1 VTGTPQLLLETGATD
16 RNATYAS
23 QSGSNTLVFNYTVQT
38 GDMSNDLDY
47 VATSSLTLNGGTI
60 KDAVGNNAILTL
72 PSPGAVGS
80 LSANK
85 TIIIATLTSIAVTPV
100 NPTVQVGATQQ
111 FTATGTYSDS
121 GTQNI
126 TGSVAWASSN
136 TSVVTITSAGLATGM
151 NPGSTIISATLSG
164 ITGNTGVTVQPLPL
178 TITTASLPGGIQN
191 VAYSATL
198 AANGGTTP
206 YTWSIAS
213 GLPPG
218 LTLNSSTGAITGTP
232 TAVGTYNFTTQV
244 TDAGN
249 PVQNATKA
257 LSIVIS
263 APQTTYTIWPATAVP
278 GVVDAG
284 PDSAVEAGVKFR
296 SDVAGNIIGIRFYKA
311 STNTGTHV
319 GNLWSSS
326 GTRLATATFTGE
338 TASGWQQV
346 NFATPVAITANTVYV
361 ASYHTN
367 VGHYGI
373 DEYYFATVGVDN
385 PPLHALADGVS
396 GGNGVYRYGS
406 TSTFPNQSWHA
417 FNAWVDV
424 VFSRP

>member
-1 VTGTPQLLLETGATD
+1 MVDAGPDSAVEMGVKFRSDVAGNIIGIRFYKASTNTGTHVGNLWSSSGTRLATATFTGETASGWQQVNFATPVSIT
-16 RNATYAS
+16 A
-23 QSGSNTLVFNYTVQT
+23 NTV
-38 GDMSNDLDY
+38 Y
-47 VATSSLTLNGGTI
+47 VASYHTNVGHYALNEYYFATVGVDNPPLHALADGVSGGNG
-60 KDAVGNNAILTL
+60 V
-72 PSPGAVGS
+72 
-80 LSANK
+80 
-85 TIIIATLTSIAVTPV
+85 
-100 NPTVQVGATQQ
+100 
-111 FTATGTYSDS
+111 YRY
-121 GTQNI
+121 
-126 TGSVAWASSN
+126 
-136 TSVVTITSAGLATGM
+136 
-151 NPGSTIISATLSG
+151 GSTSTFPNQSRHAFNAWVDVVFSPSG
-164 ITGNTGVTVQPLPL
+164 PLPL
-178 TITTASLPGGIQN
+178 TITTASLPGGIQD
-191 VAYSATL
+191 VTYSATL
-198 AANGGTTP
+198 AANGGTLP

-284 PDSAVEAGVKFR
+284 PDSAVEMGVKFR

-346 NFATPVAITANTVYV
+346 NFATPVSITANTVYV

-367 VGHYGI
+367 VGHYALN
-373 DEYYFATVGVDN
+373 EYYFATVGVDN

-406 TSTFPNQSWHA
+406 TSTFPNQSRHA